1 MHDFSLWQWLVS
13 LLLLVIVALLGG
25 GFFWLFTQ
33 LSSQKTASG
42 RLSEPATRKNPDA
55 RLRNLKSLLDQ
66 GHITEEE
73 YKQQRADIIAGV

>member
-1 MHDFSLWQWLVS
+1 MHDFSLWQWIVS
-13 LLLLVIVALLGG
+13 LLLIVIVALLGG

-33 LSSQKTASG
+33 LSNQKKTSG
-42 RLSEPATRKNPDA
+42 SLSEPATKKSPDA
-55 RLRNLKSLLDQ
+55 RLHNLKHLLDQ